1 MRSGSLLAFGSIG
14 LLLAGCP
21 STEVVVLGS
30 SSTGGETGDT
40 GGEIVPGDTVEDHRT
55 YFISETTKFDG
66 GGLCENADLI
76 PVTKEFRNVLA
87 DAGWSGR
94 RLVNEN
100 TWPEDMQERTFDDHA
115 LDGVFGDAA
124 RLSVFAGHGLVGEL
138 QWGTPSPE
146 GDCRT
151 TIPDQSRFGTLAGD
165 TAAAVMLL
173 ASCTMRVD
181 QLWETY
187 ERQMSRQIFGYHNS
201 PFIDGDEARLIFVRS
216 QDGQVA
222 ADAWLEEMVL
232 NVLGKNSPLVFTK
245 GITQEE
251 AISVHGATNLATGEG
266 FMTNVGEPAGS
277 YRGELYDSGC
287 SAGCGACDGNAP
299 TVPELPLGAPTRRVK
314 LTRPSR
320 SALELVDHVTTGLAL
335 YDVEVLDEIAGDRLR
350 SWAEKIAV
358 SGELHYAILLGEPR
372 IDVVY
377 DPRADLL
384 RITNRD
390 ALARAR
396 PNPRQDIDD
405 PPGLQDTLLL
415 EADAVRAELAVIPG
429 ALDRLGT
436 DFEVTTRVVVDGQG
450 DDPPTYTVIET
461 MFTLPGRLDG
471 LALPD
476 RHLGIGITRLGE
488 LSTITVS
495 NVDVE
500 IIGESQLG
508 RQPQDATDFLL
519 ASLAAQYPSAEVE
532 LVAPRLGYV
541 LGEAESSVVAE
552 PSLIVG
558 YVLTFGTG
566 GTAVVSRRYPVRVSL
581 AAHDAPIESLAAT
594 DPNPDPG
601 DDRASN

>member
-21 STEVVVLGS
+21 STEIIVGGS

-66 GGLCENADLI
+66 GGSCENAAVI
-76 PVTKEFRNVLA
+76 AVTKEFRSALD

-100 TWPEDMQERTFDDHA
+100 TWPEDMREGTFADTA
-115 LDGVFGDAA
+115 QDGVFGDAT
-124 RLSVFAGHGLVGEL
+124 RLSVFAGHGTVGEL

-146 GDCRT
+146 GECRT
-151 TIPDQSRFGTLAGD
+151 QIPIKSRFGTLAGD
-165 TAAAVMLL
+165 KAAAVMLL

-181 QLWETY
+181 RLWPTY
-187 ERQMSRQIFGYHNS
+187 RLQMSRQMFGYHNS
-201 PFIDGDEARLIFVRS
+201 PFIDGDELRLVFVRS
-216 QDGQVA
+216 EDGQAA

-232 NVLGKNSPLVFTK
+232 NVLGKNSPIVFTK
-245 GITQEE
+245 GITEEE

-266 FMTNVGEPAGS
+266 FITNVGEPAKS
-277 YRGELYDSGC
+277 HRFELYDSGC
-287 SAGCGACDGNAP
+287 SKSCGACEGNVPA
-299 TVPELPLGAPTRRVK
+299 VPELPLGVAARRVK
-314 LTRPSR
+314 LTRPSWT
-320 SALELVDHVTTGLAL
+320 SLELIDHVTTGLAL
-335 YDVEVLDEIAGDRLR
+335 FDIEVLDEITRDRLR
-350 SWAEKIAV
+350 SWAEKITAT
-358 SGELHYAILLGEPR
+358 GELHYAVVLDEPR

-396 PNPRQDIDD
+396 PRPGQVIDD
-405 PPGLQDTLLL
+405 PPDIHDALLH
-415 EADAVRAELAVIPG
+415 EAEAVRAKLAVIPG
-429 ALDRLGT
+429 ALDLLGT
-436 DFEVTTRVVVDGQG
+436 EFEVSTRVVGDGHG
-450 DDPPTYTVIET
+450 DEPPTLTMIET
-461 MFTLPGRLDG
+461 MFTLPGHLDG

-495 NVDVE
+495 TVGVE
-500 IIGESQLG
+500 VVGDARLG
-508 RQPQDATDFLL
+508 RRPQDATDFLL

-541 LGEAESSVVAE
+541 LAEAESSVIAE

-558 YVLTFGTG
+558 YVLSFGMG
-566 GTAVVSRRYPVRVSL
+566 DTAVASRRYPVRISL